1 MPLNTTLINGTQA
14 LFGLKT
20 QLQFGK
26 LNVTGIFS
34 QQRSQQREITIKNGA
49 QESEFALKADEYEDN
64 QHYFLAQYFRD
75 NFNRAMA
82 LAPIITTDVNITQIE
97 VWISNRSNSVD
108 DSRDVLALMD
118 LGEYQPYNTALIS
131 PGNTRYPST
140 GIPGE
145 PIQLYSNTLLQAL
158 PADARLTQSN
168 GAQQFF
174 QGNGANEHYARITY
188 TRKHSEGPADT
199 VNRRVEKGRDGG

>member
-1 MPLNTTLINGTQA
+1 
-14 LFGLKT
+14 
-20 QLQFGK
+20 
-26 LNVTGIFS
+26 FS

-82 LAPIITTDVNITQIE
+82 IAPVLTTDVNITQIE

-118 LGEYQPYNTALIS
+118 LREFNPNHDAIAPSGR
-131 PGNTRYPST
+131 RYLST
-140 GIPGE
+140 GYPGY
-145 PIQLYSNTLLQAL
+145 PGKQLLYH
-158 PADARLTQSN
+158 
-168 GAQQFF
+168 QF
-174 QGNGANEHYARITY
+174 E
-188 TRKHSEGPADT
+188 
-199 VNRRVEKGRDGG
+199 